1 MPSSTFSP
9 RTILIT
15 GANKGIGY
23 EAAKLLAHKL
33 PKTTIL
39 LGTRSLDNGANAVQK
54 MKDAESAH
62 SFDNVKPI
70 EIDVTD
76 KSSITKAAEQVKS
89 EYGSLD
95 VLMCNAGVAG
105 SAGETAE
112 TVMAVNVDGV
122 HDCIEAFLSVIPA
135 SGLITVVTSEVGAW
149 PTHAAPPQLQKILT
163 TPETITWP
171 IIQQL
176 EADWLKANKGEA
188 HEQPWPAT
196 DEMATGMYCTSK
208 ALINA
213 YLRSWALQHQQPKLV
228 IVCPGYCATDLNH
241 NSGFRTAAKGG
252 ESVSWPIL
260 NFDKAESGQFY
271 QDGGVQPFVADVP
284 QYAKDGF
291 KKMKEE
297 AEKKGQ
303 AEKH

>member
-105 SAGETAE
+105 SAGESSE
-112 TVMAVNVDGV
+112 MVFAVNIDGV
-122 HDCIEAFLSVIPA
+122 HDCIEAFLPLVPA
-135 SGLITVVTSEVGAW
+135 TGLINVTTSEVGAW
-149 PTHAAPPQLQKILT
+149 ATHAAPPQLQQLLN
-163 TPETITWP
+163 TPQDINWP
-171 IIQQL
+171 LIQQL
-176 EADWLKANKGEA
+176 EADWLKADKGEA

-196 DEMATGMYCTSK
+196 DGLTGSKYTTSK

-213 YLRSWALQHQQPKLV
+213 YLRSFSLQHPQPKLV
-228 IVCPGYCATDLNH
+228 MVCPGYCATDLNH
-241 NSGFRTAAKGG
+241 NSGHRPASKGG

-260 NFDKAESGQFY
+260 NFDKAEAGLLH
-271 QDGGVQPFVADVP
+271 QDGKVIPFVDEAP
-284 QYAKDGF
+284 QYAIDGF
-291 KKMKEE
+291 KKMQEQEQKRAK
-297 AEKKGQ
+297 AEKK
-303 AEKH
+303 